1 MTYIA
6 GFIFNIGA
14 GVHFGR
20 AVGKFDLAVFIVKPD
35 RFDGL
40 LPTDVGDYL
49 IDIIAGVQHH
59 GIMGAE
65 FDGRGQA
72 VRPRHHMLHE
82 LFFLVCEVEIGPGGK
97 GYEQCQS
104 DCNDELERQAASKIC
119 ETI

>member
-1 MTYIA
+1 VANIA
-6 GFIFNIGA
+6 GFIFYIG
-14 GVHFGR
+14 GCINFGR
-20 AVGKFDLAVFIVKPD
+20 AVGKFYLAFFIIEPY

-40 LPTDVGDYL
+40 LPADVRYNL

-72 VRPRHHMLHE
+72 VRPGHHMLHK
-82 LFFLVCEVEIGPGGK
+82 LFFLVSDVEIGPGGK

-104 DCNDELERQAASKIC
+104 DRKDELGGQAASKIY